1 MDIEVK
7 KKEFMDQPEYKKY
20 PDLLTSSLDLFL
32 LPVDTFIKKFEKL
45 KIKLGSD
52 YVEKLASDE
61 GLIEIMYE
69 DQIESYGL
77 LLNNI
82 VVNFIGMTKVIF
94 IFLLG
99 RSILRYSLIAKNNN
113 LFYTIIKIIKKRKY
127 YG

>member
-1 MDIEVK
+1 
-7 KKEFMDQPEYKKY
+7 MDQPEYKKY

-32 LPVDTFIKKFEKL
+32 LPVDTFIKQFKKL

-82 VVNFIGMTKVIF
+82 VANFIGMTKVIF
-94 IFLLG
+94 IFLLE
-99 RSILRYSLIAKNNN
+99 RSLFRCSLIAKNSN